1 MFTEQMAILAT
12 VSTLHYHVYLACRNP
27 TLRQKVLRS
36 SDSGSFDIL
45 SNSYESK
52 RLSHLK
58 KKKKTEREEGVYPFS
73 VFPRAQEPTLTCQL
87 SIPAVQPA
95 RGARY
100 LTKSRKI
107 TSPANYRFP
116 LINV

>member
-1 MFTEQMAILAT
+1 MEASIYCSIQMNLKDLVT
-12 VSTLHYHVYLACRNP
+12 
-27 TLRQKVLRS
+27 
-36 SDSGSFDIL
+36 
-45 SNSYESK
+45 
-52 RLSHLK
+52 LK
-58 KKKKTEREEGVYPFS
+58 KEKNRERGRGISFFCFS
-73 VFPRAQEPTLTCQL
+73 ARARTNTCQL

-107 TSPANYRFP
+107 TSLANYRFP